1 MVQAA
6 LSHVAAADSNEEVH
20 TVQAWPAWALLCR
33 LVLATCLPAS
43 SCRLLACLVAGVA
56 GLPVTVGVLG
66 DVCRAIED
74 QVGAWWKQPAWCF
87 GPLGR
92 LGFFAAL

>member
-1 MVQAA
+1 MKRCIQYRPGLRGHCSVDLCWPLVYLHPPAA
-6 LSHVAAADSNEEVH
+6 CSL
-20 TVQAWPAWALLCR
+20 AWLQEWQVCQ
-33 LVLATCLPAS
+33 
-43 SCRLLACLVAGVA
+43 
-56 GLPVTVGVLG
+56 VTVGVLG

-74 QVGAWWKQPAWCF
+74 QVGAWWQQPAWCF